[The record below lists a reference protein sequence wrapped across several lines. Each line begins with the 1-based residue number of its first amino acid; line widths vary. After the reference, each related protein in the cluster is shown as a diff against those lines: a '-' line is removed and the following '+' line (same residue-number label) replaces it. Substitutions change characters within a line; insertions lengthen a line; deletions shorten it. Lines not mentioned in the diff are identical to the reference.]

1 MGGYD
6 IFVCQRYG
14 TEWSAPQ
21 NLGAAINTTLDDTH
35 LQIAADLQ
43 KIIWASVSE
52 IEGLFSYNLF
62 EAPIGVIQTTEK

>member
-6 IFVCQRYG
+6 LFVCKREG
-14 TEWSAPQ
+14 AEWSAPK
-21 NLGAAINTTLDDTH
+21 NLGASLNTTLDDTH
-35 LQIAADLQ
+35 LQISADLQ

-62 EAPIGVIQTTEK
+62 EAPIGILQTAEK